1 MRRLIPLL
9 LVLALVSTACKVRF
23 DTALTINADESGRF
37 AIEMGFDEEFRAL
50 SEESGGGEFGDLTS
64 DMEDVPANWGVEE
77 FTDGEFEGV
86 RIFVEFD
93 SLDQLNASLDELA
106 ASTDD
111 PTTSGDLYGDLHVT
125 RDGDAFAFRTDPITL
140 GDDFSADSGVE
151 GLDMTAM
158 LDQFFQIRL
167 KVTLPG
173 TPGDNNADQVDGNTF
188 IWNIGVADEG
198 AEFFA
203 NSSGGGSGLNP
214 AFIAVAVLLL
224 SIGAWLVLARR
235 NAGAGGD
242 GGGGLTTGV
251 GDPVDPVDGDPFGAE
266 VPENV

>member
-1 MRRLIPLL
+1 MRRYLPLL

-64 DMEDVPANWGVEE
+64 GMEDVPANWGVEE
-77 FTDGEFEGV
+77 FTDGEFEGI
-86 RIFVEFD
+86 RIFVDFD
-93 SLDQLNASLDELA
+93 NLAQLNASLDELA
-106 ASTDD
+106 AASDD
-111 PTTSGDLYGDLHVT
+111 PAASGDMFGDLQVS
-125 RDGDAFAFRTDPITL
+125 RDGDAFSFRTDPLTL
-140 GDDFSADSGVE
+140 GDDLGAESGFE
-151 GLDMTAM
+151 GLDMSAM

-173 TPGDNNADQVDGNTF
+173 TPGDHNADLVEGNTF

-198 AEFFA
+198 SSFFA

-224 SIGAWLVLARR
+224 AIAAWLVLARR
-235 NAGAGGD
+235 NAGGG
-242 GGGGLTTGV
+242 GNGGGLTTGV

-266 VPENV
+266 VPESV